1 MEDSSQDLSGQS
13 PSIEPSE
20 QIAPFEEEA
29 TYPKFLKEEEEVKAT
44 ARGTL
49 YHKVLESM
57 EFTKMH
63 TSEDVKALVDR
74 LCREEVIDK
83 SLAGSIRISKL
94 AAFLKTPMAER
105 IRKAEAAGKFY
116 KEQQFVLGIP
126 SLELNPEFG
135 GNEIVLIQG
144 IIDAYFEED
153 GEYVLIDYKTDRVSH
168 EEELVARYAKQL
180 EYYERALVQITGKR
194 VREKIIYSFALMKEI
209 YLD

>member
-1 MEDSSQDLSGQS
+1 
-13 PSIEPSE
+13 
-20 QIAPFEEEA
+20 
-29 TYPKFLKEEEEVKAT
+29 
-44 ARGTL
+44 
-49 YHKVLESM
+49 
-57 EFTKMH
+57 
-63 TSEDVKALVDR
+63 
-74 LCREEVIDK
+74 
-83 SLAGSIRISKL
+83 
-94 AAFLKTPMAER
+94 MAER